1 MGKHVWELTNLTEI
15 LEKDGAAYAAGGF
28 REWNIEE
35 HSTESFW
42 MFYVPSFFL
51 FLLGWGYYMV
61 MEMQGAKKTGPTA
74 MRLTIGD
81 AQTNMNAMNFLDL
94 WTVLGSKAE
103 NNYQGDDGLGTWT
116 KAQMPGTIKAGEH
129 TVKISK
135 DTVILML
142 SLSWVCMGMTIEI
155 LAGVPGVSMYGII
168 AATTAGFLYRFF
180 SASGRRFHVMRM
192 VPNLLLII
200 AVVITGAA
208 YTNTFGSRKTD
219 GQNYLYFAALVFGAI
234 AAIFELISC
243 LWTHI
248 MLSSEEQLYE
258 IPTIDYVGGV
268 LIVGLFLSLELGHA
282 AMADRKNYAYP
293 FVLLWIWTL
302 LIIFRV
308 CYLQIIEPAMKS
320 KSTTPGVV
328 WLARIF
334 NVVLSTF
341 PFLTVVFGHMSVCD
355 VFPGIKDDK
364 FSYEENSH
372 PDVCA
377 GLTDVGGRLT
387 LFATFG
393 QIFIFFMWLGYI
405 RTSHLRNMDLSV
417 KMMET
422 VKASGEQ
429 AA

>member
-1 MGKHVWELTNLTEI
+1 
-15 LEKDGAAYAAGGF
+15 
-28 REWNIEE
+28 
-35 HSTESFW
+35 
-42 MFYVPSFFL
+42 
-51 FLLGWGYYMV
+51 
-61 MEMQGAKKTGPTA
+61 
-74 MRLTIGD
+74 
-81 AQTNMNAMNFLDL
+81 
-94 WTVLGSKAE
+94 LGSKSSA
-103 NNYQGDDGLGTWT
+103 GIGLGSWT
-116 KAQMPGTIKAGEH
+116 EKQQPSLKS
-129 TVKISK
+129 TVNISK

-180 SASGRRFHVMRM
+180 SASGRRFHVMKM

-200 AVVITGAA
+200 AVVLTGAA
-208 YTNTFGSRKTD
+208 YTDTFGSRKTD

-243 LWTHI
+243 LWKHI

-308 CYLQIIEPAMKS
+308 FYLQIIEPLMKP
-320 KSTTPGVV
+320 KPTPGVV
-328 WLARIF
+328 WLARMF
-334 NVVLSTF
+334 NVLLSTF

-355 VFPGIKDDK
+355 VFPGVDNGK
-364 FSYEENSH
+364 FNYEVDADGKVFG
-372 PDVCA
+372 PAVCA
-377 GLTDVGGRLT
+377 GLTGVGGRLP
-387 LFATFG
+387 LFASFG

-405 RTSHLRNMDLSV
+405 RTSHLRNMELSEQMV
-417 KMMET
+417 
-422 VKASGEQ
+422 VSGKAMAEGEQ
-429 AA
+429 QA